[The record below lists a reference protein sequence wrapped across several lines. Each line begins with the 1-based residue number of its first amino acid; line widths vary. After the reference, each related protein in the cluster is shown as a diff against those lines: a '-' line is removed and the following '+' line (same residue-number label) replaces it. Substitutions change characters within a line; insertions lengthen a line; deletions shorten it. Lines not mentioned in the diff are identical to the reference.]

1 MEKLQLKLSCTEV
14 LLLGMLLGVVCGN
27 GSRVVAQTKPGRA
40 AHKERGPGGAD
51 LAQGR
56 KLFLNYC
63 ATCHGRRGDGKTVT
77 GLALRPP
84 ARDLTSFELADSL
97 LLRVLQNGVPG
108 TGMPGWSHALV
119 GDQMAAVVAYTGRLG
134 RRDQLSAR
142 QRVAADSALEEA
154 GRRVYLAHCTRCH
167 GVKGRGDGPE
177 ASRYRPAPS
186 SFAEMRPTYAAA
198 ARVISEGVPGTAM
211 AAWPLLT
218 PAEIQA
224 VTFYIRSL
232 YRSPKRPL
240 APHPSPEPGGAATAP
255 GC

>member
-1 MEKLQLKLSCTEV
+1 MENFRLELSRAMV
-14 LLLGMLLGVVCGN
+14 LLLGVLLAIAS
-27 GSRVVAQTKPGRA
+27 GSVSPVAAQAKA
-40 AHKERGPGGAD
+40 GGAARKESAPAKAD
-51 LAQGR
+51 PTEGR
-56 KLFLNYC
+56 KLFLTYC
-63 ATCHGRRGDGKTVT
+63 AACHGQRGDGKAVT

-134 RRDQLSAR
+134 RRDQLSVR
-142 QRVAADSALEEA
+142 QQVAADSVLKEA

-167 GVKGRGDGPE
+167 GEQGQGDGPE

-198 ARVISEGVPGTAM
+198 EQVISGGVPGTAM
-211 AAWPLLT
+211 PAWPLLT

-232 YRSPKRPL
+232 YRGPTRPL
-240 APHPSPEPGGAATAP
+240 APHPSPKPGGAAITP

>member
-1 MEKLQLKLSCTEV
+1 MQNFRLKVSRTV
-14 LLLGMLLGVVCGN
+14 LLLGTVLAIACGGVSGA
-27 GSRVVAQTKPGRA
+27 AQTKPGRA
-40 AHKERGPGGAD
+40 ARQQRGPAKAD

-56 KLFLNYC
+56 KLFLSYC
-63 ATCHGRRGDGKTVT
+63 AACHGQHGDGKAVT

-119 GDQMAAVVAYTGRLG
+119 GDQMSAVVAYTGRLG

-142 QRVAADSALEEA
+142 QKVASDSVLQEA

-167 GVKGRGDGPE
+167 GEQGQGDGPE

-211 AAWPLLT
+211 PSWPLLT

-224 VTFYIRSL
+224 VTCYIRSL
-232 YRSPKRPL
+232 YRGPTRPL
-240 APHPSPEPGGAATAP
+240 APHLSPNRAGQR
-255 GC
+255 

>member
-1 MEKLQLKLSCTEV
+1 MEKFRLKLSHTEV
-14 LLLGMLLGVVCGN
+14 LLLGILLAAAGGSV
-27 GSRVVAQTKPGRA
+27 SRVAAQAEPGSVARQQRVEA
-40 AHKERGPGGAD
+40 GAN

-56 KLFLNYC
+56 QLFLNYC
-63 ATCHGRRGDGKTVT
+63 ATCHGRRGDGRTAT

-84 ARDLTSFELADSL
+84 ARDLTSFEMADTQL
-97 LLRVLQNGVPG
+97 WRVLQNGVPG
-108 TGMPGWSHALV
+108 TDMPGWSHALV
-119 GDQMAAVVAYTGRLG
+119 GDQMAAVVAYTRRLG

-142 QRVAADSALEEA
+142 QRVASDSALQEA

-167 GVKGRGDGPE
+167 GEKGQGDGPE

-198 ARVISEGVPGTAM
+198 ARVIGEGVPGIAM
-211 AAWPLLT
+211 PAWPRLT

-232 YRSPKRPL
+232 YRGSKRPL
-240 APHPSPEPGGAATAP
+240 EPHASPEPGQR
-255 GC
+255 

>member
-1 MEKLQLKLSCTEV
+1 MENLRLNALGKVV
-14 LLLGMLLGVVCGN
+14 LLLGTLLAIACGSVS
-27 GSRVVAQTKPGRA
+27 GAAAQTQPGRA
-40 AHKERGPGGAD
+40 ARKEKGPGEAG

-56 KLFLNYC
+56 KLFRNYC
-63 ATCHGRRGDGKTVT
+63 ATCHGQRGDGKTVT

-119 GDQMAAVVAYTGRLG
+119 GDQMAAVAAYTGRLG
-134 RRDQLSAR
+134 RRDQLTAR
-142 QRVAADSALEEA
+142 QRVAPDSALQEA

-167 GVKGRGDGPE
+167 GERGQGDGPE
-177 ASRYRPAPS
+177 AARYRPAPS

-198 ARVISEGVPGTAM
+198 AGVISEGVPGTAM
-211 AAWPLLT
+211 PDWPLLT

-224 VTFYIRSL
+224 VTCYIRSL
-232 YRSPKRPL
+232 YRGPQRLL
-240 APHPSPEPGGAATAP
+240 APYPRRSRVGQR
-255 GC
+255 